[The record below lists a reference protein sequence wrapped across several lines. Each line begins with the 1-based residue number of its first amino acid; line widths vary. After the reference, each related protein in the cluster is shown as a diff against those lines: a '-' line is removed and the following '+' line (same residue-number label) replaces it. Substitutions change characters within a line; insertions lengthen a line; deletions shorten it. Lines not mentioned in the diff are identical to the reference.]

1 MREIA
6 QLPTTDLYKNSKLID
21 MKIRQ
26 KILELVA
33 DMEQTDNELTDN
45 LLILYGVSKRTSLIW
60 KVVALFGIGY
70 MLVDLIRY
78 VC

>member
-1 MREIA
+1 
-6 QLPTTDLYKNSKLID
+6 

-45 LLILYGVSKRTSLIW
+45 LLILYGVSKRASLIW
-60 KVVALFGIGY
+60 KIVALFGIGY

>member
-1 MREIA
+1 M
-6 QLPTTDLYKNSKLID
+6 YKNSKLID

-60 KVVALFGIGY
+60 KIVALFGIGH